1 MKPEFYPIFI
11 DLRGRAA
18 LVVGAGEVGEQKIEP
33 LLEAG
38 AKVTVIA
45 PWAKPAVAVW
55 AEQGRLTYH
64 ARAFEEKDMDAAYFL
79 VIAATDNRAV
89 NKRIFEMAETA
100 QRLVNVV
107 DDPPLCNFIV
117 PAIARS
123 GPIQVAI
130 SSSGRSPTMAG
141 QIKRRIQRDLLGEDT
156 GRLASWLGEKR
167 EWLKPH
173 LGDFKNKRVFWR
185 AVQDSNIPGLVRSNH
200 LATAEQRLLTLLEA
214 NLAAAGLPWPEAV
227 ERPKRLVV

>member
-38 AKVTVIA
+38 ATITVIA
-45 PWAKPAVAVW
+45 PWAKPAVEAW
-55 AEQGRLTYH
+55 AAEGRLTYH
-64 ARAFEEKDMDAAYFL
+64 ARAFDERDMDAPYFV
-79 VIAATDNRAV
+79 VIAATDDRAV
-89 NKRIFEMAETA
+89 NKRIFEMAEAA

-156 GRLASWLGEKR
+156 GRLATWLGEKR

-185 AVQDSNIPGLVRSNH
+185 AVQDSNIPELVRAND
-200 LATAEQRLLTLLEA
+200 LETAEQRLLILLEA
-214 NLAAAGLPWPEAV
+214 NLAAAALPWPEGVTPPARTAV
-227 ERPKRLVV
+227 